1 MASSLFDLDTTPTP
15 SESPTI
21 ASQPSDVG
29 EPHRPSEN
37 ANSDAPRRSQGHP
50 AADATIVHE
59 HLPEIVS
66 KSHPEKRRPN
76 YKEPTPLEEWAK
88 HPNWKPRKK
97 TPGLKGFRAVEGAIA
112 AVEDKLL
119 TPGLIGDL
127 PRDEDGRPLP
137 SDELVDSACAYI
149 ANGGV
154 LARFATAVGLPRPT
168 LLRWLLKKPEW
179 KAKYAAAKDQQ
190 VDAMAEDAVTIASE
204 PVMIEDVFE
213 SYDAEGN
220 LIRRDVKRGDAAYAR
235 KLAVATRTD
244 IIKKWAPDRYGEK
257 VEVKTDSS
265 MAAKILAARK
275 RLGETKGE
283 N

>member
-1 MASSLFDLDTTPTP
+1 MSSLFGPD
-15 SESPTI
+15 I
-21 ASQPSDVG
+21 AVDAPVSDSQTSNVG
-29 EPHRPSEN
+29 EPHRTPEKRSCN
-37 ANSDAPRRSQGHP
+37 APRRSQGP
-50 AADATIVHE
+50 SVADATIVHE
-59 HLPEIVS
+59 KLPEIVS

-97 TPGLKGFRAVEGAIA
+97 TPGLKGVKAIEGAII

-119 TPGLIGDL
+119 SPGIIGEL
-127 PRDEDGRPLP
+127 PRDENGRPLP
-137 SDELVDSACAYI
+137 CDEIIEAACAYI

-154 LARFATAVGLPRPT
+154 LGRFATAVGLPRPT
-168 LLRWLLKKPEW
+168 LLRWIEKKPEW
-179 KAKYAAAKDQQ
+179 KAKYARAKDQQ

-204 PVMIEDVFE
+204 PVMIEDVYE

-220 LIRRDVKRGDAAYAR
+220 LIRRDIKRADAAYAR

-257 VEVKTDSS
+257 VEVKTDST
-265 MAAKILAARK
+265 MAAKILAARR

-283 N
+283 GED